1 MPGAGT
7 DKTKAWAGTKG
18 PAIVLVEPQ
27 LAENIGAVARAMG
40 NFGLSELRLV
50 KPRDGWPNPG
60 ATRTAS
66 GADRILEEARLY
78 ETLADAITDC
88 TLVIAATA
96 RQHDQIKEVVG
107 PEQAARDLLP
117 HVEAGKK
124 AALVFGRERNG
135 LEVHEVGLA
144 DKILTMPVN
153 PAFASLNLAQAVII
167 CAYEFYKLAGGNA
180 LPFDTPNFSPPAAK
194 AKFEAFFAT
203 VVSELE
209 RHEFFRPPEKRE
221 NMIVNLRNIFL
232 RLQPTEQDIQTLHGV
247 VRTLA
252 QGSKGPA
259 TGGILRGGEAELL
272 RDLLNKQGASTASGT
287 APGKGL
293 ARLLRRNPTE
303 LERKLWRALTNDKR
317 FAGQFKRNVPIG
329 PNVTDFL
336 AQPLRLILEIVPGDE
351 DTEARAVREAKH
363 AWLRGRNYRIV
374 EINSNERELEPVLTR
389 IEEAMKV
396 TSPSRA

>member
-7 DKTKAWAGTKG
+7 DRTKEWIAGRG
-18 PAIVLVEPQ
+18 PVIVLVESQ

-40 NFGLSELRLV
+40 NFALSELRLV

-60 ATRTAS
+60 ANRTAS
-66 GADRILEEARLY
+66 GADRILEEAKLY
-78 ETLADAITDC
+78 ETLAEAIADC

-107 PEQAARDLLP
+107 PEQAARDLFP
-117 HVEAGKK
+117 HVEAGNK

-135 LEVHEVGLA
+135 LEVQEVGLA

-153 PAFASLNLAQAVII
+153 PAFASLNLAQAVIV
-167 CAYEFYKLAGGNA
+167 CAYEFYKLASANA
-180 LPFDTPNFSPPAAK
+180 LPFGTPNFSAPASK

-203 VVSELE
+203 VVSELD
-209 RHEFFRPPEKRE
+209 RHEFFRPPEKRD

-232 RLQPTEQDIQTLHGV
+232 RIEPTEQDIQTLHGV
-247 VRTLA
+247 IRTLA

-272 RDLLNKQGASTASGT
+272 RDLLNRQGASTASGT

-303 LERKLWRALTNDKR
+303 LERRLWKALTNDRR
-317 FAGQFKRNVPIG
+317 FAGKFKRNVPIG
-329 PNVTDFL
+329 PHVTDFL
-336 AQPLRLILEIVPGDE
+336 AQPLRLVLEVVPAAE
-351 DTEARAVREAKH
+351 DAESRALREARQ
-363 AWLRGRNYRIV
+363 AWLSARNYRIV
-374 EINSNERELEPVLTR
+374 EINSNEQKLETLLAH
-389 IEEAMKV
+389 IEKAMAV
-396 TSPSRA
+396 TSPDRT

>member
-7 DKTKAWAGTKG
+7 DKTKEWIAARG
-18 PAIVLVEPQ
+18 PVIVLVEPQ

-40 NFGLSELRLV
+40 NFALSELRLV

-66 GADRILEEARLY
+66 GADRILEEAKLY
-78 ETLADAITDC
+78 ETLADAIADC
-88 TLVIAATA
+88 TFVIAATA

-107 PEQAARDLLP
+107 PEQAARDLIP
-117 HVEAGKK
+117 HVAAGKT

-167 CAYEFYKLAGGNA
+167 CAYEFRKLVSDNA

-194 AKFEAFFAT
+194 EKFEAFFAT
-203 VVSELE
+203 LVSELE
-209 RHEFFRPPEKRE
+209 RHEFFRPLEKRE

-232 RLQPTEQDIQTLHGV
+232 RLRPTEQDMQTLHGV

-272 RDLLNKQGASTASGT
+272 RELLNRQGGEMASGT

-293 ARLLRRNPTE
+293 ARLLRRNPTD
-303 LERKLWRALTNDKR
+303 LERGLWKALTNDKR
-317 FAGQFKRNVPIG
+317 FAGQFKRNVPVG
-329 PNVTDFL
+329 PHVADFL
-336 AQPLRLILEIVPGDE
+336 AQPLRLILEIVADDE
-351 DTEARAVREAKH
+351 NAEAKAARAAKD
-363 AWLRGRNYRIV
+363 AWLSARNYKIV
-374 EINSNERELEPVLTR
+374 EINSNERELEALLGR

>member
-7 DKTKAWAGTKG
+7 DKTKEWVTGRG

-40 NFGLSELRLV
+40 NFALSELRLV

-60 ATRTAS
+60 ASRTAS

-78 ETLADAITDC
+78 ETLADAIEDC

-117 HVEAGKK
+117 HVRAGNS

-144 DKILTMPVN
+144 DKILTLPVN
-153 PAFASLNLAQAVII
+153 PAFASLNLGQAVIV
-167 CAYEFYKLAGGNA
+167 CAYEFYKLASGNA
-180 LPFDTPNFSPPAAK
+180 LPFEMPNFSPPASK
-194 AKFEAFFAT
+194 AKFDAFFAT
-203 VVSELE
+203 LVNELE

-221 NMIVNLRNIFL
+221 NMVVNLRNIFL
-232 RLQPTEQDIQTLHGV
+232 RLQPTEQDMQTLHGV

-303 LERKLWRALTNDKR
+303 LERNLWRALTNDKR

-329 PNVTDFL
+329 PHVTDFL
-336 AQPLRLILEIVPGDE
+336 AQPLRLIVEVVPADE
-351 DTEARAVREAKH
+351 NEEARAMRDARQ
-363 AWLRGRNYRIV
+363 AWLRERNYRIV
-374 EINSNERELEPVLTR
+374 EINSNERDLDSLLAR

-396 TSPSRA
+396 TTPTRM

>member
-7 DKTKAWAGTKG
+7 DRTKEWVAGCG
-18 PAIVLVEPQ
+18 PVIVLVEPQ

-40 NFGLSELRLV
+40 NFALSELRLV

-60 ATRTAS
+60 ANRTAS
-66 GADRILEEARLY
+66 GADRILEEAKLY
-78 ETLADAITDC
+78 DTLADAITDC
-88 TLVIAATA
+88 TFVIAATA

-107 PEQAARDLLP
+107 PEQAARDLFP
-117 HVEAGKK
+117 HVEAGNK

-144 DKILTMPVN
+144 NKILTMPVN

-167 CAYEFYKLAGGNA
+167 CAYEFYKLASDNA
-180 LPFDTPNFSPPAAK
+180 LPFEMPNFSAPAPK

-203 VVSELE
+203 MVSELE

-221 NMIVNLRNIFL
+221 NMVVNLRNIFL
-232 RLQPTEQDIQTLHGV
+232 RLNATEQDMQTLHGV

-303 LERKLWRALTNDKR
+303 LERALWKALTNDKR

-329 PNVTDFL
+329 PHVTDFL
-336 AQPLRLILEIVPGDE
+336 AQHLRLILEIVPADE
-351 DTEARAVREAKH
+351 DSEALAIRETKR
-363 AWLRGRNYRIV
+363 AWLSARNYRIV
-374 EINSNERELEPVLTR
+374 EINSNERELEPLLAR
-389 IEEAMKV
+389 IEQAMKGI
-396 TSPSRA
+396 SPTQS

>member
-7 DKTKAWAGTKG
+7 DRTKEWIAGRG
-18 PAIVLVEPQ
+18 PVIVLVEPQ

-40 NFGLSELRLV
+40 NFALSELRLV

-60 ATRTAS
+60 ANRTAS
-66 GADRILEEARLY
+66 GADRILEDAKLY
-78 ETLADAITDC
+78 ETLADAIADC

-107 PEQAARDLLP
+107 PEQAARDLFP
-117 HVEAGKK
+117 HVEAGNK

-135 LEVHEVGLA
+135 LEVQEVGLA

-167 CAYEFYKLAGGNA
+167 CAYEFYKLASANA
-180 LPFDTPNFSPPAAK
+180 LPFGTPNFSAPASK
-194 AKFEAFFAT
+194 AKFEAFFTT
-203 VVSELE
+203 VVNELE
-209 RHEFFRPPEKRE
+209 RHEFFRPPEKRD

-232 RLQPTEQDIQTLHGV
+232 RIEPTEQDIQTLHGV
-247 VRTLA
+247 IRTLA

-272 RDLLNKQGASTASGT
+272 RDLLNRQGANTASGT

-293 ARLLRRNPTE
+293 ARLLRRNPTA
-303 LERKLWRALTNDKR
+303 LERSLWKALTNDKR

-329 PNVTDFL
+329 PHVTDFL
-336 AQPLRLILEIVPGDE
+336 AQPLRLVLEVVPAAE
-351 DTEARAVREAKH
+351 DAELRALREARH
-363 AWLRGRNYRIV
+363 AWLSARNYRIV
-374 EINSNERELEPVLTR
+374 EINSTERELQVLLER
-389 IEEAMKV
+389 IHEAMKV
-396 TSPSRA
+396 TSPDRT

>member
-7 DKTKAWAGTKG
+7 DSTKEWIAGRG
-18 PAIVLVEPQ
+18 PVIVLVEPQ

-40 NFGLSELRLV
+40 NFALAELRLV

-60 ATRTAS
+60 AFRTAS
-66 GADRILEEARLY
+66 GADRILEEAKLY
-78 ETLADAITDC
+78 ETLEEAIADC
-88 TLVIAATA
+88 TFVIAATA
-96 RQHDQIKEVVG
+96 RQHDQIKQVVG

-117 HVEAGKK
+117 HVEAGNK

-144 DKILTMPVN
+144 NKILTMPVN
-153 PAFASLNLAQAVII
+153 PAFASLNLAQAVIV
-167 CAYEFYKLAGGNA
+167 CAYEFYKLASGNA
-180 LPFDTPNFSPPAAK
+180 LPFAAPHFSPPASK
-194 AKFEAFFAT
+194 AKFEAFIAT
-203 VVSELE
+203 LVSELE

-232 RLQPTEQDIQTLHGV
+232 RIEPTEQDMQTLHGV

-303 LERKLWRALTNDKR
+303 LERSLWKALTNDKR

-329 PNVTDFL
+329 PHVTDFL
-336 AQPLRLILEIVPGDE
+336 AQHLRLILAIVPPEE
-351 DTEARAVREAKH
+351 DDDARTMREAQH
-363 AWLRGRNYRIV
+363 GWLRARNYRIV
-374 EINSNERELEPVLTR
+374 EINSKEQELDRLLSQ
-389 IEEAMKV
+389 IEQAMKV
-396 TSPSRA
+396 TSPSRS

>member
-7 DKTKAWAGTKG
+7 DKTKEWIEGRG
-18 PAIVLVEPQ
+18 PMIVLVEPQ
-27 LAENIGAVARAMG
+27 LGENIGAVARAMG

-60 ATRTAS
+60 ASRTAS
-66 GADRILEEARLY
+66 GADRILEEAKLY
-78 ETLADAITDC
+78 DTLADAIADC
-88 TLVIAATA
+88 TIVIAATA
-96 RQHDQIKEVVG
+96 RQHDQIKEVVD
-107 PEQAARDLLP
+107 PVQAARDLFL
-117 HVEAGKK
+117 HVEAGSK
-124 AALVFGRERNG
+124 AALVFGRERSG

-167 CAYEFYKLAGGNA
+167 CAYEFYKLASNNA

-203 VVSELE
+203 VVNELE

-232 RLQPTEQDIQTLHGV
+232 RLQPTEQDMQTLHGV

-272 RDLLNKQGASTASGT
+272 RELLNKQGTEISSGT

-293 ARLLRRNPTE
+293 ARLLRRNPTV
-303 LERKLWRALTNDKR
+303 LERDLWKALTNDKR
-317 FAGQFKRNVPIG
+317 FAGQFKRNVPVG
-329 PNVTDFL
+329 PHVADFL
-336 AQPLRLILEIVPGDE
+336 AQPLRLVLEIVPADE
-351 DTEARAVREAKH
+351 SAEAKAAREAKQ
-363 AWLRGRNYRIV
+363 AWLSARNYRIV
-374 EINSNERELEPVLTR
+374 EINSSERELEVLLAR
-389 IEEAMKV
+389 IERV
-396 TSPSRA
+396 VRS

>member
-7 DKTKAWAGTKG
+7 DRTKEWIAGRG
-18 PAIVLVEPQ
+18 PVIVLVEPQ

-40 NFGLSELRLV
+40 NFALSELRLV

-60 ATRTAS
+60 ANRTAS
-66 GADRILEEARLY
+66 GADRILEEAKLY
-78 ETLADAITDC
+78 ETLAEAIADC

-107 PEQAARDLLP
+107 PEQAARDLFP
-117 HVEAGKK
+117 HVEAGNK

-135 LEVHEVGLA
+135 LEVQEVGLA

-153 PAFASLNLAQAVII
+153 PAFASLNLAQAVIV
-167 CAYEFYKLAGGNA
+167 CAYEFYKLASANA
-180 LPFDTPNFSPPAAK
+180 LPFGTPNFSAPASK

-203 VVSELE
+203 VVSELD
-209 RHEFFRPPEKRE
+209 RHEFFRPPEKRD

-232 RLQPTEQDIQTLHGV
+232 RIEPTEQDIQTLHGV
-247 VRTLA
+247 IRTLA

-272 RDLLNKQGASTASGT
+272 RDLLNRQGASTASGT

-303 LERKLWRALTNDKR
+303 LERRLWKALTNDRR
-317 FAGQFKRNVPIG
+317 FAGKFKRNVPIG
-329 PNVTDFL
+329 PHVTDFL
-336 AQPLRLILEIVPGDE
+336 AQPLRLVLEVVPAAE
-351 DTEARAVREAKH
+351 DAESRALREARQ
-363 AWLRGRNYRIV
+363 AWLSARNYRIV
-374 EINSNERELEPVLTR
+374 EINSNEQKLETLLAH
-389 IEEAMKV
+389 IEKAMAV
-396 TSPSRA
+396 TSPDRT